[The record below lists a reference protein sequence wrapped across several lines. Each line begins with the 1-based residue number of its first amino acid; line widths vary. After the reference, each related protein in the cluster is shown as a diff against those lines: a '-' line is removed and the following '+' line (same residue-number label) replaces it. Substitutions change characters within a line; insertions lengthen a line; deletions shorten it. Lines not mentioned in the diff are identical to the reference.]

1 MMFEDGSFMNIA
13 PEPAAGIGMCRLVAQ
28 LDGETVRRIDPHI
41 GFPTAALKN

>member
-28 LDGETVRRIDPHI
+28 LGKRCAGLTRIS